1 MRSVVSFP
9 KFGWRGERFTLRDVF
24 SCLRFKF
31 LLLEEKSEE
40 VSRERGS
47 LEDILEEQA
56 GDGKKK
62 GS

>member
-1 MRSVVSFP
+1 M
-9 KFGWRGERFTLRDVF
+9 
-24 SCLRFKF
+24 
-31 LLLEEKSEE
+31 LLEEKSEE

>member
-1 MRSVVSFP
+1 MWFPSRSLA
-9 KFGWRGERFTLRDVF
+9 GEGRDSHSETIFLLEIQV
-24 SCLRFKF
+24 